1 MTGPTAV
8 PCARCGAP
16 MREHGTASHL
26 SVVVEMRCVHCGA
39 IERLPASDAAQRVL
53 ALRGL
58 GAQRRWAEDAAHGP
72 ALAYLRLMENDSLV
86 LAPYAFGFVL
96 VIVSVARAG
105 VLVPWTALPI
115 GVVGGAGLATFVVW
129 RALRG
134 YLRRVLGP
142 LIATRADVTG
152 RERCRRCGGELPEAA
167 SAFVTCSYCEAP
179 NLQSRAVAAAWRRQ
193 IDDAL
198 VYARETAA
206 HVTAAGERVGRSL
219 RAAFFVGALGGGGL
233 AYALAAC

>member
-1 MTGPTAV
+1 MTGPTAI

-39 IERLPASDAAQRVL
+39 LERLPAADTAQRVL
-53 ALRGL
+53 ALRAL
-58 GAQRRWAEDAAHGP
+58 GAQRRWADDAAHGP
-72 ALAYLRLMENDSLV
+72 ALAYLRLMENGSLFV
-86 LAPYAFGFVL
+86 APYAFGLAL
-96 VIVSVARAG
+96 VVVSGARAG
-105 VLVPWTALPI
+105 MLVPWTAMPI
-115 GVVGGAGLATFVVW
+115 GVVGGAGLATYVVW

-134 YLRRVLGP
+134 YMRRVLGP
-142 LIATRADVTG
+142 LIATRPDVTG

-167 SAFVTCSYCEAP
+167 SAFVTCSYCDAP
-179 NLQSRAVAAAWRRQ
+179 NLASRAVAAAWRRQ

-198 VYARETAA
+198 IYARETATR
-206 HVTAAGERVGRSL
+206 VTAAGERVARSL

-233 AYALAAC
+233 AYALATC